1 MKAGRPSCRA
11 LMSLQEWA
19 HLRERYDDEEGPV
32 DALVLHEVCDERDG
46 LDGLS
51 QTHLVGQD
59 AVQVV
64 VVQGHQP
71 LQTLDL
77 QAQRWPALKPG
88 WVRERSPYFRDSC
101 TPATNCPRPASSSIL
116 L

>member
-1 MKAGRPSCRA
+1 MKAGGLSRWT
-11 LMSLQEWA
+11 LTGLQERA
-19 HLRERYDDEEGPV
+19 HLRERYNDEEGPV
-32 DALVLHEVCDERDG
+32 DALMLHEVCDERDG

-51 QTHLVGQD
+51 QTHLIGED
-59 AVQVV
+59 TVQVV

-88 WVRERSPYFRDSC
+88 SGSGAF
-101 TPATNCPRPASSSIL
+101 PALQRLVHTSHQPPTAIFI
-116 L
+116 